1 MGLYGTLV
9 KFWLDFKQKCQAF
22 ILHAIVMRISSVK
35 TVLWLAVNLHQLFS
49 DGAAF
54 NTQSRRSLTNYAISR
69 SLSHAIHL
77 RFWAPM
83 KSLSVRDTHNLYCMD
98 GHLLKLKCKYSNIL
112 RYWFL
117 IAYTHTHTH
126 THIYIYI
133 YIYIHIHTH
142 THILLFYRVVLYVCI
157 CICIYTTHDKII
169 KWNNILVIQHWAF
182 FMVLMSWF

>member
-1 MGLYGTLV
+1 MPGLGLHG
-9 KFWLDFKQKCQAF
+9 

-54 NTQSRRSLTNYAISR
+54 NTQSCRSLTSYAISR

-126 THIYIYI
+126 THIHIYIYI
-133 YIYIHIHTH
+133 YIYIYTHTH
-142 THILLFYRVVLYVCI
+142 TFYYFIVLYCMYVYVYVYI
-157 CICIYTTHDKII
+157 EHMI
-169 KWNNILVIQHWAF
+169 K
-182 FMVLMSWF
+182 